1 MARRVRPLPED
12 ILWPLDKRMAEAIDM
27 NFKALHRDLFNSV
40 EGILPIT
47 DGGTGTGSFNTGDVV
62 VATSTTVLGGV
73 AAVATGFAL
82 ISQGVGVVPA
92 YGKIGLTTHVS
103 GILPIA
109 NGGTN
114 ASTAIGAFTNLSPQT
129 TKGDLIGFTTLPVRI
144 PVGANGTALLA
155 DSTQAAGVKW
165 DTINPTHE
173 ILQESVH
180 TDAETKS
187 VVRGALII
195 GAGLPYNGLTYWID
209 GVPMPDVDSGVS
221 YGAQKY
227 WEDGGSDG
235 TLGFDDP
242 TNVKWRRLGPAA
254 GTLRCDGV
262 DVYWGDDTPTQPKV
276 KAIRTTNLSIT
287 AGAGSYDALGGNQ
300 VELEAVIFDSHSF
313 WNSGSNPERLT
324 VPAGAEGIYLVIAQ
338 ASWNTSATGRKA
350 CWIYKNG
357 ARVAIAEV
365 NGDDGGL
372 GLSFTAATFISLAVG
387 DYIEI
392 VVRQDSAG
400 ALDLLGEAGGSF
412 TQIQMVRI
420 AL

>member
-1 MARRVRPLPED
+1 MARSVRPLPED

-27 NFKALHRDLFNSV
+27 NFKSLHRDLFNSV
-40 EGILPIT
+40 EGILPIS
-47 DGGTGTGSFNTGDVV
+47 DGGTGIGSFNTGDIV
-62 VATSTTVLGGV
+62 VATSTTALGGL
-73 AAVATGFAL
+73 AAVATGYAV

-144 PVGANGTALLA
+144 PVGADGTALLA

-165 DTINPTHE
+165 DTVNPTHE

-180 TDAETKS
+180 TDAETNA
-187 VVRGALII
+187 VLRGAMII
-195 GAGLPYNGLTYWID
+195 GAGLPFNGLTYWLD
-209 GVPMPDVDSGVS
+209 GAPMPDVDSGVS

-227 WEDGGSDG
+227 WSDGGVEG

-242 TNVKWRRLGPAA
+242 TNLKWRRLGAAA
-254 GTLRCDGV
+254 GTLRNNGTDI
-262 DVYWGDDTPTQPKV
+262 YWGDDTPTQPKV
-276 KAIRTTNLSIT
+276 KAIRTTNTSIA
-287 AGAGSYDALGGNQ
+287 AGAGGYDALGGNL
-300 VELEAVIFDSHSF
+300 VDLEAVIFDSHSF
-313 WNSGSNPERLT
+313 WSSGTPSRLT
-324 VPAGAEGIYLVIAQ
+324 VPAGQAGYYLIVAQ

-350 CWIYKNG
+350 GWIYKNG
-357 ARVAIAEV
+357 SRVGIAEV

-372 GLSFTAATFISLAVG
+372 GLSFTVATFIQLAVG
-387 DYIEI
+387 DYVEL